1 MSLRDALKLTNKLVK
16 IDDMDVVLRRPS
28 IADLVEAIEVSGN
41 PKIHFAAWTVLNHL
55 LEENKPM
62 FSSLE
67 EVMICD
73 FRLVEKI
80 GKEIDILY
88 NEGRD
93 LPAQS

>member
-1 MSLRDALKLTNKLVK
+1 MSLRDALKLTNKVVEV
-16 IDDMDVVLRRPS
+16 DGMEVVLRRPS
-28 IADLVEAIEVSGN
+28 IADLVEAIEVSGD
-41 PKIHFAAWTVLNHL
+41 PKIHFVSWTVLNHL
-55 LEENKPM
+55 LEGNKPM
-62 FSSLE
+62 FSSLD

-93 LPAQS
+93 LQAQS